1 MSKKDIDDDE
11 MFGNMDLSGMD
22 SNISRMSMQFEKLA
36 KEKAAKKALD
46 AKKAEPAKI
55 QPKTVI

>member
-1 MSKKDIDDDE
+1 MSKKDMDDDE

-55 QPKTVI
+55 